1 MGATK
6 KRDRPREEARK
17 PPLAEPA
24 KGQPGKVLSPFSG
37 KPVDVSG
44 KEPGELVQDPAFPGD
59 ETKRFQVP
67 EGVEKPVQIPAAK
80 PVPGKAG
87 FVFSPYNN
95 KIIDVTGMPPGMMV
109 ADPTY
114 PATEKKHFRV
124 PEPAPPAEEA
134 ADGEEPGD

>member
-6 KRDRPREEARK
+6 SGDRSRDAARK

-24 KGQPGKVLSPFSG
+24 KGQPGKVISPFSG

-44 KEPGELVQDPAFPGD
+44 KEPGQLVQDPAFPGD

-67 EGVEKPVQIPAAK
+67 EGVEKPGAVPEAK
-80 PVPGKAG
+80 SVPGKAG

-95 KIIDVTGMPPGMMV
+95 RVIDVTGMSPGMMV

-114 PATEKKHFRV
+114 PAAEKKYFRI
-124 PEPAPPAEEA
+124 PETTPLQWEAPDDEK
-134 ADGEEPGD
+134 PGD